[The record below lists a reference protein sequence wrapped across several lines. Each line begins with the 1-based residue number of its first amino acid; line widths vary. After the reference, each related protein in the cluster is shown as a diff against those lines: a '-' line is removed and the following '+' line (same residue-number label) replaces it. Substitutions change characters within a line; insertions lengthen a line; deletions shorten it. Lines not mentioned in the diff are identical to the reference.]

1 MAILDPMIF
10 LTFWA
15 DKNMRPFVSKKE
27 VASVFIHQAL
37 TLFESL
43 NNAYQNVHM
52 IDKAILFV
60 GPEFSEKEKC

>member
-1 MAILDPMIF
+1 M
-10 LTFWA
+10 
-15 DKNMRPFVSKKE
+15 SKKE